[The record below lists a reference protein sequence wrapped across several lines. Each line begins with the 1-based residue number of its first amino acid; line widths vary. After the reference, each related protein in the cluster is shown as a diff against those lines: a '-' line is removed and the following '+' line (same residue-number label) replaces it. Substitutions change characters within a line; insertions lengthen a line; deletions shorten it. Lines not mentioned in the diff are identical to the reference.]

1 MRQEFYPSPTD
12 EPSTPRPAGG
22 GLSGH
27 TTLRREK
34 SDALFARAQASIPGG
49 VNSPVRAFKS
59 VGGGPLFMQKGDG
72 VYLFDVDNNRYLDMV
87 CSWGPLFWGHADK
100 DVLNAISHAMMS
112 GTTFGAGTEAEVD
125 FAEEIIDAVPSIEKV
140 RLVSSGTEAAMSFI
154 RVARGFTG
162 RQIIVK
168 FAGCYHGHS
177 DGLLARAGSGLAT
190 LGLPDSAGVPPAAAA
205 ATLTVP
211 FNDPDALKAVFALHP
226 NEIAAVAVE
235 PVAGNMGCV
244 APAPGFLEFLRDIT
258 QENGTLLLFD
268 EVMTGFRLAYG
279 GAQERFGVT
288 PDLTAL
294 GKIVG
299 GGLPLAAYGGRADI
313 MDCVAP
319 VGPVYQAGTLSGNP
333 LAVAAGRTMLKKL
346 RENPPYARLD
356 TQCARLA
363 ERLRGFAHDANVP
376 VTINQVGSMLTV
388 FFTPSGNPVTNYA
401 EAETAD
407 KDRYARFFWAMLE
420 RGVYLP
426 PSQFEAAFI
435 PALWGDEEFDMAANA
450 AQSALATL
458 TG

>member
-1 MRQEFYPSPTD
+1 MSQEFYPSPTD
-12 EPSTPRPAGG
+12 EPSTPRPTGG
-22 GLSGH
+22 GLNGH

-34 SDALFARAQASIPGG
+34 SDALFARAQHSIPGG

-59 VGGGPLFMQKGDG
+59 VGGGPLFMEKGDG
-72 VYLFDVDNNRYLDMV
+72 VHIFDVDKNRYLDMV
-87 CSWGPLFWGHADK
+87 CSWGPLFFGHADK
-100 DVLNAISHAMMS
+100 DVLAAISQAMMN
-112 GTTFGAGTEAEVD
+112 GTTFGASTQAEVE
-125 FAEEIIDAVPSIEKV
+125 FAEEIIEAVPSVEKV

-162 RQIIVK
+162 RQFVIK

-190 LGLPDSAGVPPAAAA
+190 LGLPDSAGVPPASAA

-211 FNDPDALKAVFALHP
+211 FNDINALRAAFALHP

-244 APAPGFLEFLRDIT
+244 PPAPGFLEFLREIT
-258 QENGTLLLFD
+258 RETGALLLFD

-279 GAQERFGVT
+279 GAQECYNVT

-313 MDCVAP
+313 MDVVAP

-333 LAVAAGRTMLKKL
+333 LAVAAGRTMLRKL
-346 RENPPYARLD
+346 RETPPYARLD
-356 TQCARLA
+356 EQCARLA
-363 ERLRGFAHDANVP
+363 ERLRVYAADAGVP
-376 VTINQVGSMLTV
+376 VTVNQIGSMLTV
-388 FFTPSGNPVTNYA
+388 FFTPSGGPVTNYA

-435 PALWGDEEFDMAANA
+435 PALWGEAEFDLAANA
-450 AQSALATL
+450 AQSAFATL
-458 TG
+458 I

>member
-1 MRQEFYPSPTD
+1 MMSHFSEPPVEPTP
-12 EPSTPRPAGG
+12 ELPRSVSG
-22 GLSGH
+22 SGH

-34 SDALFARAQASIPGG
+34 SDALFARAQQSIPGG

-59 VGGGPLFMQKGDG
+59 VGGGPLFMERGEG
-72 VYLFDVDNNRYLDMV
+72 PFIFDVDGNRYLDMV
-87 CSWGPLFWGHADK
+87 GSWGPLFFGHADK
-100 DVLNAISHAMMS
+100 DVLAAISDVMVR
-112 GTTFGAGTEAEVD
+112 GTTFGASTQAEVE
-125 FAEEIIDAVPSIEKV
+125 FAEEIISAVPSVEKV

-162 RQIIVK
+162 KQFVVK

-177 DGLLARAGSGLAT
+177 DALLARAGSGLAT
-190 LGLPDSAGVPPAAAA
+190 LGLPDSAGVPPSVAAV
-205 ATLTVP
+205 TLTVP
-211 FNDPDALKAVFALHP
+211 FNDEQAVRAIFEAHP
-226 NEIAAVAVE
+226 ADIAAVAIE

-244 APAPGFLEFLRDIT
+244 PPAPGFLQFLRDIT
-258 QENGTLLLFD
+258 KSEGSLLLFD

-294 GKIVG
+294 GKIIG

-313 MDCVAP
+313 MNCVAP

-333 LAVAAGRTMLKKL
+333 LAVAAGRTMLRKL

-363 ERLRGFAHDANVP
+363 DRLRQDAADAGVP
-376 VTINQVGSMLTV
+376 VTVNQVGSMLTV
-388 FFTPSGNPVTNYA
+388 FFTANPITDYDSA
-401 EAETAD
+401 QTAD
-407 KDRYARFFWAMLE
+407 KSQYARFFWAMLE

-435 PALWGDEEFDMAANA
+435 PASWTDAEFATAANA
-450 AQSALATL
+450 AQSAFATL
-458 TG
+458 VS